1 MTKKNK
7 TIKELADIA
16 ESHIGVSLPFY
27 LKKTKDIN
35 RQISIF
41 RYDSSPFY
49 RSDFVISK
57 PFYKMIH
64 MPFNNE
70 YYENDPEE

>member
-1 MTKKNK
+1 MTEKNK
-7 TIKELADIA
+7 SIKELTDIA
-16 ESHIGVSLPFY
+16 ESHVGVPLPFY

-35 RQISIF
+35 KQISIF
-41 RYDSSPFY
+41 RYDTSTFY

-70 YYENDPEE
+70 NYERTSDE

>member
-1 MTKKNK
+1 MTEKQK
-7 TIKELADIA
+7 TIPELAKIA
-16 ESHIGVSLPFY
+16 EKHLGVALPFY

-35 RQISIF
+35 KQISIF
-41 RYDSSPFY
+41 RYDTSTFY

-70 YYENDPEE
+70 YYENDSDE